1 MDQPLQ
7 TEDEGG
13 EFISNPNAA
22 MIQALQCQIAA
33 RSKKLEIDVN
43 ISDDVD
49 DKDLKFE
56 PPQARKS
63 EACSTPPRESQIQ
76 DQFEEEKHIPNATT
90 NKK

>member
-1 MDQPLQ
+1 
-7 TEDEGG
+7 
-13 EFISNPNAA
+13 

-43 ISDDVD
+43 TPDDVED
-49 DKDLKFE
+49 DDLKFE

-63 EACSTPPRESQIQ
+63 EACSTPPQESQIQ
-76 DQFEEEKHIPNATT
+76 DQFEEKENIANATT